1 MSTNKVNIIKIG
13 DLDVNKVTFTAPI
26 KPDTNGR
33 KTAFINYDKG
43 PMPWIQTPRMSV
55 VNGVKRWRKKDA
67 TDNKDDSFE
76 VQLSF
81 GGDNDDVKVFQQ
93 KMEQLDEKM
102 TEYIIQNSMELI
114 GKPKT
119 KASKDVVEAFYNPLV
134 KIAMDKDGNL
144 LDYPAGI
151 RVKIDRDRD
160 SNGDGFTGKFISNKR
175 TRDQVLIFDGLS
187 NDKNTALPFNESNFE
202 SVIPK
207 GSKMVSVIKFS
218 HINVTSKVSV
228 KTVLTQGKVYRNSQS
243 VTEYAM
249 LDDSDLDEDVPK
261 VEVEAEVED
270 LDTEGEVEA
279 EDKDEV
285 EAEVEDEL
293 DDEESEEEVKPV
305 AKPKSRVKRG
315 AVV

>member
-13 DLDVNKVTFTAPI
+13 DLDINKVSFTAPI

-67 TDNKDDSFE
+67 TDNKEDSFE

-81 GGDNDDVKVFQQ
+81 GGDNSEVEMFQK
-93 KMEQLDEKM
+93 KMEEMDEKM
-102 TEYIIQNSMELI
+102 KNYIIQNSMDLI
-114 GKPKT
+114 GKPKS
-119 KASKDVVEAFYNPLV
+119 KASMDVVEAFYNPLV

-144 LDYPAGI
+144 LEYPAGI

-160 SNGDGFTGKFISNKR
+160 LNGDGFTGKFISNKR
-175 TRDQVLIFDGLS
+175 TRDQVLIFDGMS
-187 NDKNTALPFNESNFE
+187 NDKNTALPFNENNFE

-243 VTEYAM
+243 VTQYAM
-249 LDDSDLDEDVPK
+249 LDDSDEEVEDVAEKVSK
-261 VEVEAEVED
+261 VEVDEVDD
-270 LDTEGEVEA
+270 LDSETPKDKVEEEFEEV
-279 EDKDEV
+279 DD
-285 EAEVEDEL
+285 L
-293 DDEESEEEVKPV
+293 DDVESEEEVKPV
-305 AKPKSRVKRG
+305 TKAKPKKRG
-315 AVV
+315 VAA